1 MLKKQ
6 QPTMLLLANANP
18 TGINYTIP
26 SNTPF
31 ELTGVGTDQNASD
44 VLTYCWE
51 QYDLG
56 DIVDDLDNPTGNVP
70 LFRSWPPVESP
81 TRVFP
86 KMIDLVNGTT
96 SLGETLPSYL

>member
-1 MLKKQ
+1 MTTHIENNACAEETATNNAI
-6 QPTMLLLANANP
+6 PLANANP
-18 TGINYTIP
+18 SGINYTIP

-70 LFRSWPPVESP
+70 LFRSWPPVGISNSS
-81 TRVFP
+81 V
-86 KMIDLVNGTT
+86 
-96 SLGETLPSYL
+96 S